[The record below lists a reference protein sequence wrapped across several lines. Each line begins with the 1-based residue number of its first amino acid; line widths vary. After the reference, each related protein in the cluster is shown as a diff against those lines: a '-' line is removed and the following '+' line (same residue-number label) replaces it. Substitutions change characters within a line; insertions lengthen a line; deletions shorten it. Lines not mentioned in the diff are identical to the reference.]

1 MLVEVK
7 ESGTHTGRSAL
18 GADDHERG
26 EADQQRPVGVRTLQV
41 LPPLLCAIGGGRAV
55 LVGCAAVRAHN
66 VAKAA
71 VVGIEEA
78 AVLVLRVTRE
88 VPVALFTQVA

>member
-1 MLVEVK
+1 
-7 ESGTHTGRSAL
+7 
-18 GADDHERG
+18 
-26 EADQQRPVGVRTLQV
+26 
-41 LPPLLCAIGGGRAV
+41 
-55 LVGCAAVRAHN
+55 